1 MSTLVLKHTSEV
13 GTEKQLESIYL
24 LKTLFNNFLNEH
36 DVKENSKKT
45 YEHSFNGFLRF
56 VQNNNV
62 NELNKKTLLDFKS
75 YLTLNYSP
83 YTANLYLGVIKQ
95 LFKYLHDTGLIKVNN
110 VASIKRIKEP
120 KGFKK
125 DSLTVADVKALLTSV
140 DRSVITGK
148 RDYAILLLMITTG
161 LRTKEIVEACMGDVR
176 QVSGQ
181 YVLYVQ
187 GKGRDSKDDYVVL
200 NEGAL
205 KAIREYKKE
214 LGKADDSAPLFKSFS
229 NRNTSGK
236 VTTKTISKMVKDRLA
251 SIGIEDERITAHS
264 LRHTAVTL
272 SLLAGATP
280 QETQA
285 MARHSDINTT
295 LIYAHNIDRIGNA
308 PENKILDFIN
318 NG

>member
-1 MSTLVLKHTSEV
+1 MLAKTTMGVIQNNGQLDV
-13 GTEKQLESIYL
+13 LESVFSDFL
-24 LKTLFNNFLNEH
+24 LQH

-45 YEHSFNGFLRF
+45 YAHSFKGFLRF
-56 VQNNNV
+56 VRENNII
-62 NELNKKTLLDFKS
+62 ELDKRVLLDFKAH
-75 YLTLNYSP
+75 LTSNFSP
-83 YTANLYLGVIKQ
+83 FTANLYLGVIKQ
-95 LFKYLHDTGLIKVNN
+95 LFKYLHDNGVIKANN
-110 VASIKRIKEP
+110 VASIKRVKQP

-125 DSLTVADVKALLTSV
+125 DCLTVGDVKALLASV
-140 DRSVITGK
+140 NKGTITGK
-148 RDYAILLLMITTG
+148 RDYSILLLMITTG
-161 LRTKEIVEACMGDVR
+161 LRTKEIVDACMNDIR
-176 QVSGQ
+176 QVNGQ

-187 GKGRDSKDDYVVL
+187 GKGRDAKDDFVVL
-200 NEGAL
+200 NDGAL
-205 KAIREYKKE
+205 QAIREYKKE
-214 LGKADDSAPLFKSFS
+214 LGKVVDSAPLFKSFS

-251 SIGIEDERITAHS
+251 SIGIDDERITAHS

-285 MARHSDINTT
+285 MARHGDINTT

>member
-1 MSTLVLKHTSEV
+1 MGTLSGLSGSTGFIQSTS
-13 GTEKQLESIYL
+13 QLDMLEGV
-24 LKTLFNNFLNEH
+24 FLDFLRQH

-45 YEHSFNGFLRF
+45 YAYSFKGFLKF
-56 VQNNNV
+56 VRENNV
-62 NELNKKTLLDFKS
+62 LELNKIVLLDFKEHLIS
-75 YLTLNYSP
+75 NFSP
-83 YTANLYLGVIKQ
+83 FTANLYLGVIKQ
-95 LFKYLHDTGLIKVNN
+95 LFKYLHDTGVIKANN
-110 VASIKRIKEP
+110 VAGIKRVKQP

-125 DSLTVADVKALLTSV
+125 NCLTVGDVKSLLASIDKET
-140 DRSVITGK
+140 ITGK

-161 LRTKEIVEACMGDVR
+161 LRTKEVVDACMDDIS

-181 YVLYVQ
+181 YVLYIQ
-187 GKGRDSKDDYVVL
+187 GKGRDSKDDFVVL
-200 NEGAL
+200 NDGAL
-205 KAIREYKKE
+205 QAIREYKKE
-214 LGKADDSAPLFKSFS
+214 LGKVVDLAPLFKSFS

-251 SIGIEDERITAHS
+251 SIGIDDERITAHS

-272 SLLAGATP
+272 SLLSGATL

-285 MARHSDINTT
+285 MARHGDINKT
-295 LIYAHNIDRIGNA
+295 LIYAHNIDRMKNA